1 MKKLLVLVICLVAI
15 LPGVESQLPASVNT
29 KNLQRFVAKSCKP
42 CTIKEVNTDNSI
54 NTPLQGKFYYIYN
67 RKTSIEY
74 AYVGRV
80 NSCRAD
86 GCDIKESKSS
96 VFEYF
101 DYFVIFNLDYQ
112 ITKIS
117 IFNYQATHGQEVCA
131 PTWLKQFYG
140 YKGEKKLVV
149 GKDIDA
155 ISGATTSV
163 NSFTTDIQEVCK
175 QVRFIK

>member
-1 MKKLLVLVICLVAI
+1 MKKLIVLVLCLVAI
-15 LPGVESQLPASVNT
+15 LPSAVSQLDASVDT
-29 KNLQRFVAKSCKP
+29 KNLQKYVVKTCKP
-42 CTIKEVNTDNSI
+42 CTIKEINQNNAVNS
-54 NTPLQGKFYYIYN
+54 PLQGKFYHINN
-67 RKTSIEY
+67 RKTPIEY

-86 GCDIKESKSS
+86 GCEIKDSKSG

-101 DYFVIFNLDYQ
+101 DYFVILNLDYQ

-131 PTWLKQFYG
+131 PSWLKQFYG

-175 QVRFIK
+175 QVRLIK

>member
-15 LPGVESQLPASVNT
+15 LPSVVSQLNISVNT
-29 KNLQRFVAKSCKP
+29 KNLQKFVVKTCKP
-42 CTIKEVNTDNSI
+42 CTIKEVGVDKTI
-54 NTPLQGKFYYIYN
+54 NTPLQGKFFYIN
-67 RKTSIEY
+67 KSKTPIEY
-74 AYVGRV
+74 AYIGRV

-86 GCDIKESKSS
+86 GCDINGNKNG

-112 ITKIS
+112 ITKIT
-117 IFNYQATHGQEVCA
+117 IFNYQATHGHEVCA

-140 YKGEKKLVV
+140 YNGEKKLVV